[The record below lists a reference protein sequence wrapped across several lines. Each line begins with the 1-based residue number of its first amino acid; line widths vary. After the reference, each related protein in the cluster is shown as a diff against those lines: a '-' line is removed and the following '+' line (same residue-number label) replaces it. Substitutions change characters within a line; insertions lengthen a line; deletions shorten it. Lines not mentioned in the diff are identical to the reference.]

1 MRKEYSLENATF
13 IYSKD
18 ELGYAPLL
26 EEMKVAKEVTII
38 TYNISERQHQLLDC
52 LKATPDDC
60 NISIITNIP
69 NRWDT
74 YYKDEYRKR
83 AQQKIKVYMTKL
95 SPEDLGKKA
104 AVYFN
109 FNNHGKIIMTDSSI
123 YIGSANFSEES
134 THNIEFGIITRD
146 AAFLAQMKQEL
157 IPEIK
162 DKSIPYYEYD
172 YSGLLVE
179 ANMLLTVLFCSYN
192 ELFDEV
198 YITAGDWRGDRTY
211 YNDTYDLLSQATLS
225 KFDSIATD
233 CISSAEEIA
242 EVLSGIKGNGSKE
255 YTTLCE
261 WLNQLRVIYAE
272 IVSLAATDSIVE
284 LADFKSEEYIHY
296 LLETD
301 YAMEAD
307 EENLDDCISLAS
319 DRASSELLSLCETT
333 QQDLEQLVKLSK
345 SFHTTYGEI
354 VSFFSNQEIQKI
366 SPEIDNT

>member
-109 FNNHGKIIMTDSSI
+109 FSNHGKIIMTDSSI

-172 YSGLLVE
+172 YSGLLFE
-179 ANMLLTVLFCSYN
+179 ANMLLAVLFYGYN

-225 KFDSIATD
+225 KLDSIATD
-233 CISSAEEIA
+233 CISSAEEISEA
-242 EVLSGIKGNGSKE
+242 LSEIKGDDSKE
-255 YTTLCE
+255 YATLYQ
-261 WLNQLRVIYAE
+261 WLTQLRIIYAE
-272 IVSLAATDSIVE
+272 MSSLATTDSIVE

-307 EENLDDCISLAS
+307 EENLDGCISLAS
-319 DRASSELLSLCETT
+319 DRASSELLNLCETA